1 VKSKVKSEL
10 PGNAF
15 WVLISVL
22 VAGLSLGLGILMQS
36 SSLKFVIMALVAASA
51 WLFWM
56 LLKGISLP
64 RLLILVSLIYLMPMQ
79 YAFYF
84 ALVMLLLVLVAD
96 MYHLRKREII
106 ITYPLSFLILIIF
119 GGIAL
124 SKTYAP
130 EGSLYFTATVVVPV
144 ICFLV
149 IGNSRRDKPALD
161 TWMRVISLVALL
173 VGLYGI
179 YVALMN
185 PTKRIGSTWSN
196 AMTINGFYALAF
208 FFSIALAFKARLM
221 RSRGFWILTAVI
233 IFLGML
239 FTYTRMAMLA
249 IVFGMGLLILKYR
262 RIRTWGLVAIA
273 LIPLMIPSAMMNRG
287 EAVSMIDISI
297 LIRLIAWYK
306 AFGIIRNNL
315 FTGIGFST
323 WREIYQNMIP
333 LPSLYAQHAHNVYIN
348 LLVEFGLFGTLAY
361 LGIIFRS
368 LRSYY
373 LRAVRPKG
381 DIVAYCLWTGMLS
394 LMFACLTD
402 IFIQQFQIS
411 LLFWITLALMVREA
425 KPVALSTE
433 ADLAQ
438 E

>member
-1 VKSKVKSEL
+1 MHRELLKS
-10 PGNAF
+10 AF
-15 WVLISVL
+15 WILISLL
-22 VAGLSLGLGILMQS
+22 VAGLSLGLGIVMQS
-36 SSLKFVIMALVAASA
+36 SSLSFVIMALAAASV
-51 WLFWM
+51 WLIWM

-64 RLLILVSLIYLMPMQ
+64 RLLILVSLIFLMPLQ

-84 ALVMLLLVLVAD
+84 ALVLLLLVFVAD
-96 MYHLRKREII
+96 RYHLRKREILI
-106 ITYPLSFLILIIF
+106 SYPFSFLILLIF

-124 SKTYAP
+124 GKTYAP

-161 TWMRVISLVALL
+161 TWMRMISLVALI
-173 VGLYGI
+173 VGLFGI
-179 YVALMN
+179 YIALRN
-185 PTKRIGSTWSN
+185 PTERIGSTWSN
-196 AMTINGFYALAF
+196 AMTINGFYTLAF
-208 FFSIALAFKARLM
+208 YFSIALAFKAQLS
-221 RSRGFWILTAVI
+221 RSKVFWVSTAVI

-249 IVFGMGLLILKYR
+249 VVFGMGLLILKYR
-262 RIRTWGLVAIA
+262 KIRTWGLVAIA
-273 LIPLMIPSAMMNRG
+273 LIPLMIPSAMLNRG
-287 EAVSMIDISI
+287 EAVSMIDMSM
-297 LIRLIAWYK
+297 LIRFIAWYK

-323 WREIYQNMIP
+323 WKEIYQNMIP
-333 LPSLYAQHAHNVYIN
+333 LPALYAQHAHNVYLN
-348 LLVEFGLFGTLAY
+348 LLVEFGLFGTVAY
-361 LGIIFRS
+361 LAIIYRS

-373 LRAVRPKG
+373 QRAVRPKG

-411 LLFWITLALMVREA
+411 LLFWITLALMMRESEPA
-425 KPVALSTE
+425 EASTE
-433 ADLAQ
+433 PEIAQ

>member
-1 VKSKVKSEL
+1 MFRKLRTSVL
-10 PGNAF
+10 
-15 WVLISVL
+15 WILISLL
-22 VAGLSLGLGILMQS
+22 VAGLSLGLGIIMQS
-36 SSLKFVIMALVAASA
+36 SSLSFVIMALMAASA
-51 WLFWM
+51 WLIWM

-64 RLLILVSLIYLMPMQ
+64 RLLILVSLIFLMPMQ

-84 ALVMLLLVLVAD
+84 ALALLLLVFVAD
-96 MYHLRKREII
+96 RYHLRKREII
-106 ITYPLSFLILIIF
+106 VSYPFSFLILMIF

-124 SKTYAP
+124 SKTFAP
-130 EGSLYFTATVVVPV
+130 DGSLYFVATVVVPV

-161 TWMRVISLVALL
+161 TWMRMISLVAMV

-179 YVALMN
+179 YIALRN
-185 PTKRIGSTWSN
+185 PTARIGSTWSN
-196 AMTINGFYALAF
+196 AMTINGFYGLAF
-208 FFSIALAFKARLM
+208 FFSIALAFKAQAS
-221 RSRGFWILTAVI
+221 RSKVFWIATAII

-249 IVFGMGLLILKYR
+249 VVFGLGLLILKYR
-262 RIRTWGLVAIA
+262 KIRTWGLIAIA
-273 LIPLMIPSAMMNRG
+273 LIPLLIPSAMLNRG
-287 EAVSMIDISI
+287 EAVSMIDMSI
-297 LIRLIAWYK
+297 LIRFIAWYN

-323 WREIYQNMIP
+323 WKEIYQNMIP
-333 LPSLYAQHAHNVYIN
+333 LPELYAQHAHNVYIN
-348 LLVEFGLFGTLAY
+348 LLVGFGLFGTVAY
-361 LGIIFRS
+361 LAIIFRS

-373 LRAVRPKG
+373 QRAVRPSG

-402 IFIQQFQIS
+402 IFIQQYQIS
-411 LLFWITLALMVREA
+411 LLFWITLALMVRESEPGTA
-425 KPVALSTE
+425 STE
-433 ADLAQ
+433 LDIAQ

>member
-1 VKSKVKSEL
+1 MFRKLRTSALWILVSL
-10 PGNAF
+10 
-15 WVLISVL
+15 L
-22 VAGLSLGLGILMQS
+22 VAGLSLGLGIIMQS
-36 SSLKFVIMALVAASA
+36 SSLSFVIMALMAASA
-51 WLFWM
+51 WLIWM

-64 RLLILVSLIYLMPMQ
+64 RLLILVSLIFLMPMQ

-84 ALVMLLLVLVAD
+84 ALALLLLVFVAD
-96 MYHLRKREII
+96 RYHLRKREII
-106 ITYPLSFLILIIF
+106 VSYPFSFLILMIF

-124 SKTYAP
+124 SKTFAP
-130 EGSLYFTATVVVPV
+130 DGSLYFVATVVVPV

-161 TWMRVISLVALL
+161 TWMRMISLVAMV

-179 YVALMN
+179 YIALRN
-185 PTKRIGSTWSN
+185 PTARIGSTWSN
-196 AMTINGFYALAF
+196 AMTINGFYGLAF
-208 FFSIALAFKARLM
+208 FFSIALAFKAQAS
-221 RSRGFWILTAVI
+221 RSKVFWIATAII

-249 IVFGMGLLILKYR
+249 VVFGLGLLILKYR
-262 RIRTWGLVAIA
+262 KIRTWGLIAIA
-273 LIPLMIPSAMMNRG
+273 LIPLLIPSAMLNRG
-287 EAVSMIDISI
+287 EAVSMIDMSI
-297 LIRLIAWYK
+297 LIRFIAWYN

-323 WREIYQNMIP
+323 WKEIYQNMIP
-333 LPSLYAQHAHNVYIN
+333 LPELYAQHAHNVYIN
-348 LLVEFGLFGTLAY
+348 LLVGFGLFGTVAY
-361 LGIIFRS
+361 LAIIFRS

-373 LRAVRPKG
+373 QRAVRPSG

-402 IFIQQFQIS
+402 IFIQQYQIS
-411 LLFWITLALMVREA
+411 LLFWITLALMVRESEPGTA
-425 KPVALSTE
+425 STE
-433 ADLAQ
+433 LDIAQ

>member
-1 VKSKVKSEL
+1 MFRKLRTSALWILVSL
-10 PGNAF
+10 
-15 WVLISVL
+15 L
-22 VAGLSLGLGILMQS
+22 VAGLSLGLGIIMQS
-36 SSLKFVIMALVAASA
+36 SSLSFVIMALMAASA
-51 WLFWM
+51 WLIWM

-64 RLLILVSLIYLMPMQ
+64 RLLILVSLIFLMPMQ

-84 ALVMLLLVLVAD
+84 ALALLLLVFVAD
-96 MYHLRKREII
+96 GYHLRKREII
-106 ITYPLSFLILIIF
+106 VSYPFSFLILMIF

-124 SKTYAP
+124 SKTFAP
-130 EGSLYFTATVVVPV
+130 DGSLYFVATVVVPV

-161 TWMRVISLVALL
+161 TWMRMISLVAMV

-179 YVALMN
+179 YIALRN
-185 PTKRIGSTWSN
+185 PTARIGSTWSN
-196 AMTINGFYALAF
+196 AMTINGFYGLAF
-208 FFSIALAFKARLM
+208 FFSIALAFKAQAS
-221 RSRGFWILTAVI
+221 RSKVFWIATAII

-249 IVFGMGLLILKYR
+249 VVFGLGLLILKYR
-262 RIRTWGLVAIA
+262 KIRTWGLIAIA
-273 LIPLMIPSAMMNRG
+273 LIPLLIPSAMLNRG
-287 EAVSMIDISI
+287 EAVSMIDMSM
-297 LIRLIAWYK
+297 LIRFIAWYN

-323 WREIYQNMIP
+323 WKEIYQNMIP
-333 LPSLYAQHAHNVYIN
+333 LPELYAQHAHNVYIN
-348 LLVEFGLFGTLAY
+348 LLVGFGLFGTVAY
-361 LGIIFRS
+361 LAIIFRS

-373 LRAVRPKG
+373 QRAVRPSG

-402 IFIQQFQIS
+402 IFIQQYQIS
-411 LLFWITLALMVREA
+411 LLFWITLALMVRESEPGTA
-425 KPVALSTE
+425 STE
-433 ADLAQ
+433 LDIAQ

>member
-1 VKSKVKSEL
+1 L
-10 PGNAF
+10 
-15 WVLISVL
+15 WILISLL
-22 VAGLSLGLGILMQS
+22 VAGLSLGLGIIMQS
-36 SSLKFVIMALVAASA
+36 SSLSFVIMALMAASA
-51 WLFWM
+51 WLIWM

-64 RLLILVSLIYLMPMQ
+64 RLLILVSLIFLMPMQ

-84 ALVMLLLVLVAD
+84 ALALLLLVFVAD
-96 MYHLRKREII
+96 RYHLRKREII
-106 ITYPLSFLILIIF
+106 VSYPFSFLILMIF

-124 SKTYAP
+124 SKTFAP
-130 EGSLYFTATVVVPV
+130 DGSLYFVATVVVPV

-161 TWMRVISLVALL
+161 TWMRMISLVAMV

-179 YVALMN
+179 YIALRN
-185 PTKRIGSTWSN
+185 PTARIGSTWSN
-196 AMTINGFYALAF
+196 AMTINGFYGLAF
-208 FFSIALAFKARLM
+208 FFSIALAFKAQAS
-221 RSRGFWILTAVI
+221 RSKVFWIATAII

-249 IVFGMGLLILKYR
+249 VVFGLGLLILKYR
-262 RIRTWGLVAIA
+262 KIRTWGLIAIA
-273 LIPLMIPSAMMNRG
+273 LIPLLIPSAMLNRG
-287 EAVSMIDISI
+287 EAVSMIDMSI
-297 LIRLIAWYK
+297 LIRFIAWYN

-323 WREIYQNMIP
+323 WKEIYQNMIP
-333 LPSLYAQHAHNVYIN
+333 LPELYAQHAHNVYIN
-348 LLVEFGLFGTLAY
+348 LLVGFGLFGTVAY
-361 LGIIFRS
+361 LAIIFRS

-373 LRAVRPKG
+373 QRAVRPSG

-402 IFIQQFQIS
+402 IFIQQYQIS
-411 LLFWITLALMVREA
+411 LLFWITLALMVRESEPGTA
-425 KPVALSTE
+425 STE
-433 ADLAQ
+433 LDIAQ